1 MKREKHLGLV
11 ISNELHYKLKYI
23 AEYDGRSLNGQVIYL
38 INKCIKNRLGI
49 FQAGFVF
56 VILTEISLV

>member
-38 INKCIKNRLGI
+38 INKCIREFEKENGTI
-49 FQAGFVF
+49 EEQ
-56 VILTEISLV
+56 E